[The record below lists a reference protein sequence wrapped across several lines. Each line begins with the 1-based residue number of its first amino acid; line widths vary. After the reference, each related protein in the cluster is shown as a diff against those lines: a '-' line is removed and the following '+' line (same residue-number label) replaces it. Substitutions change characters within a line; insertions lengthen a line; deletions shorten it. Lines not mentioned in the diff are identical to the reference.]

1 VSQTGINIFT
11 NGADTRTRGV
21 DLVLTY
27 FSDFGDAGK
36 VDWTISGTYNETKAT
51 RISLAPTQLT
61 PPGGTAPIPLFDAT
75 AISNLETA
83 SPKVKIVGSA
93 AYTLGAFSSTLRGT
107 LFGKSSAEASPDG
120 GRPYNQVIGT
130 AFIVDLDA
138 SYTIAHTVTLTIG
151 ANNLFNKKPPTVAL
165 VPGTTNFTLVNGGN
179 VLDAPLTFSP
189 YGINGGYYYGKIS
202 IKF

>member
-1 VSQTGINIFT
+1 M
-11 NGADTRTRGV
+11 
-21 DLVLTY
+21 
-27 FSDFGDAGK
+27 
-36 VDWTISGTYNETKAT
+36 
-51 RISLAPTQLT
+51 
-61 PPGGTAPIPLFDAT
+61 
-75 AISNLETA
+75 
-83 SPKVKIVGSA
+83 
-93 AYTLGAFSSTLRGT
+93 RGT
-107 LFGKSSAEASPDG
+107 LFGKSSAYASPDG
-120 GRPYNQVIGT
+120 GTYYKQVIGT

-179 VLDAPLTFSP
+179 VIDAPLTFSP